1 MSALLV
7 SLAVWLNGYAV
18 NKWACDLVN
27 SKNFGKGGCYDECL
41 LLEKNWGTKEEPIHA
56 VSFDEYGQDVANAC
70 AVVIHGGEY

>member
-18 NKWACDLVN
+18 NEWACDLVN

-41 LLEKNWGTKEEPIHA
+41 LLQKDYGTKDQPA
-56 VSFDEYGQDVANAC
+56 LLVSFDEYGQDIANAC
-70 AVVIHGGEY
+70 AIVTYGGEY